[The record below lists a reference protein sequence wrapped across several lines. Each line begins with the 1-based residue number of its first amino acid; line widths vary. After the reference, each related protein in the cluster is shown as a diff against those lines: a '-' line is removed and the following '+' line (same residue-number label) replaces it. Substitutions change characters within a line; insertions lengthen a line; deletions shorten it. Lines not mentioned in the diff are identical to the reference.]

1 MAAVLALTAL
11 CATDLAAAGPTPSAT
26 SSGKLLFLDYDSIE
40 DALTNASIELRTH
53 QPQRALLQNGGRV
66 IWQEHPWENYAIF
79 AYGSAMR
86 AADGQMRIYCAP
98 LAATRP
104 TTPTDPD
111 PDPTRPD
118 GCDSGASQKPP
129 LERTYQHT
137 CVAVSDDGIT
147 WTKPKLRLIKD
158 PLTGTLDN
166 NLVRTLT
173 V

>member
-1 MAAVLALTAL
+1 MRIASAEHDEVLNVSTEHDDVLTLTA
-11 CATDLAAAGPTPSAT
+11 
-26 SSGKLLFLDYDSIE
+26 E
-40 DALTNASIELRTH
+40 
-53 QPQRALLQNGGRV
+53 
-66 IWQEHPWENYAIF
+66 
-79 AYGSAMR
+79 
-86 AADGQMRIYCAP
+86 
-98 LAATRP
+98 
-104 TTPTDPD
+104 PD
-111 PDPTRPD
+111 PRPSTAAD

-137 CVAVSDDGIT
+137 CVAVSDDGVT

>member
-1 MAAVLALTAL
+1 MLTH
-11 CATDLAAAGPTPSAT
+11 AGPLANPTYPT
-26 SSGKLLFLDYDSIE
+26 
-40 DALTNASIELRTH
+40 LTLSL
-53 QPQRALLQNGGRV
+53 
-66 IWQEHPWENYAIF
+66 
-79 AYGSAMR
+79 
-86 AADGQMRIYCAP
+86 
-98 LAATRP
+98 
-104 TTPTDPD
+104 TDP
-111 PDPTRPD
+111 RPFTAAD